1 MVHWN
6 VGMKYLIDL
15 KMQMKIDMK
24 LKKYHDKK
32 FSETTGIEIQS

>member
-32 FSETTGIEIQS
+32 FSETTGI